1 MASTTT
7 TARITWRQLL
17 LAFIVLAAGLAAAWL
32 LLTGKPK
39 PESRPADDARR
50 PLVSVVVAEP
60 RVTQLTVHTQGTV
73 EPRRRVSLVA
83 QVGGIVDAVSDGFLN
98 GAFFEAG
105 EVLLEIERD
114 DYEFALIRARA
125 QLAAAEQTLAEE
137 RGRHRQARREWRD
150 LGSDEA
156 NDLFL
161 RKPQLHA
168 AEQALAAARA
178 DVDAAELALARTR
191 ITAPFAGRIETK
203 RTDIGQYV
211 ALGTVLAEVYAADVM
226 EVRLPLADS
235 QLGLLGVPLHAEAP
249 PIPVTLSARIGDQVW
264 QWQGKITR
272 TEANVDRGSRVVY
285 AIADVDTPFTAG
297 APEQPP
303 LMPGLFVSADISSPG
318 IPGLTELPTSALRAD
333 STVLLVS
340 ERGQLIR
347 REVSVRQREGE
358 RAWVAGLKAG
368 ERVVSEQATTLVSG
382 MLVEISSPTLAG
394 K

>member
-1 MASTTT
+1 MATIT
-7 TARITWRQLL
+7 TAQLTRRQLL
-17 LAFIVLAAGLAAAWL
+17 LALAILAAGLVAAWL

-39 PESRPADDARR
+39 PESEPSADAHR

-83 QVGGIVDAVSDGFLN
+83 QVGGIVESVSADFLN
-98 GAFFEAG
+98 GAFFDAG
-105 EVLLEIERD
+105 EVLLQIERD
-114 DYEFALIRARA
+114 DYEFALVRARA

-137 RGRHRQARREWRD
+137 RGRYRQARREWRD
-150 LGSDEA
+150 LGSDDA

-168 AEQALAAARA
+168 AEQALEAARA
-178 DVDAAELALARTR
+178 DVEAAQLALERTR
-191 ITAPFAGRIETK
+191 VSAPFAGRIETK

-211 ALGTVLAEVYAADVM
+211 APGTVLAEVYAADVM

-235 QLGLLGVPLHAEAP
+235 QLGLLGVPLYAEGAP
-249 PIPVTLSARIGDQVW
+249 TPVTLSARIGDRVW
-264 QWQGKITR
+264 QWQGQIRR
-272 TEANVDRGSRVVY
+272 TEASVDRSNRVVY
-285 AIADVDTPFTAG
+285 AIVDVDDPFVASEPG
-297 APEQPP
+297 QPP
-303 LMPGLFVSADISSPG
+303 LLPGLFVSADISSPG
-318 IPGLTELPTSALRAD
+318 IPGLTEIPASALRAD
-333 STVLLVS
+333 NSVLLVS

-347 REVSVRQREGE
+347 RQVSVRQREDD

-368 ERVVSEQATTLVSG
+368 ERVVSEQAATLVSG
-382 MLVEISSPTLAG
+382 MLVEVSSPALAG